1 MDIKASDQV
10 KETIAKRGLKVD
22 DVMDVIKTAEGGN
35 KKIVDKNT
43 GKIIAKKVINN
54 VTVYADYNVEKGI
67 LKSHANVGSAYSHRM
82 SLGKIV
88 NATEPCNWMCAH
100 CNAPAFLGTAEM
112 TYMAVSRNGPAVV
125 CPKCGDVWVEEY
137 LATKTLAAAEGL
149 FEKKK
154 A

>member
-10 KETIAKRGLKVD
+10 KETVAKRGLKVD
-22 DVMDVIKTAEGGN
+22 DVMDVIKTAEGSN
-35 KKIVDKNT
+35 KKVIDKST

-67 LKSHANVGSAYSHRM
+67 LKSHANVNSAYSHRM
-82 SLGKIV
+82 TLGKIV
-88 NATEPCNWMCAH
+88 NATEPSNYLWVH
-100 CNAPAFLGTAEM
+100 CNAQAFQGTAEM
-112 TYMAVSRNGPAVV
+112 TYMAVSRNGPAIV